1 MHVGRITAYRTAY
14 WLAISAAHIPSAMM
28 NGHFI
33 HRFALL
39 LAFLL
44 SLAAMPARLMAAPA
58 PITVLALEGAVGPAT
73 ADHVARGIERAK
85 RDGAQ
90 LVVLKMD
97 TPGGLDTSMRSIIKA
112 ILASPVPVAT
122 YVAPGGARAAS
133 AGTFIL
139 YASHIAAMT
148 PGTNLGAATPVQI
161 GGSPSE
167 PEPEKTEKK
176 RQQED
181 AKEEAKEPVERA
193 TQQPMTRKQIN
204 DAAAYIRGLAQLR
217 GRNMEWAEQAV
228 REAVSLSANDALR
241 LRVIDYVA
249 SDLDDLLMQLNG
261 KAIKIGAQ
269 EVRLQTMDAP
279 IASYE
284 PDWRAKLLAVIT
296 DPSIALILMV
306 IGIYGLIFEFMNPGM
321 ILPGVL
327 GGICLLLGLYALQL
341 LPVNYAGLALIVL
354 GIIFMIAEAFLP
366 SFGVLGFGGIVAFVI
381 GAVIL
386 IDTELP
392 GYGIPAGVIA
402 AVTILSA
409 LLIVGIASIAMKTR
423 RRAVV
428 MGDNEMSGAIAEM
441 VEDAPSGEGWA
452 HIHGENWRVVSKN
465 PLQRGQKVRVM
476 RRRGLVL
483 EATPLVNHEKGE

>member
-1 MHVGRITAYRTAY
+1 
-14 WLAISAAHIPSAMM
+14 MM

-33 HRFALL
+33 HRITLL
-39 LAFLL
+39 LALHLL
-44 SLAAMPARLMAAPA
+44 LAAIPARLMAAPA
-58 PITVLALEGAVGPAT
+58 PVIVLTMEGAVGPAT
-73 ADHVARGIERAK
+73 ADYVARGIERAK
-85 RDGAQ
+85 RDHAQ
-90 LVVLKMD
+90 LIVLKID

-112 ILASPVPVAT
+112 ILASPAPVAT

-161 GGSPSE
+161 GGPPSE
-167 PEPEKTEKK
+167 PEPEKTEKRK
-176 RQQED
+176 QPKD
-181 AKEEAKEPVERA
+181 AKDEEAKEPVERA

-241 LRVIDYVA
+241 LRVVDYVA
-249 SDLDDLLMQLNG
+249 SDLNDLLKQLNG
-261 KAIKIGAQ
+261 KEIKVDAQ
-269 EVRLQTMDAP
+269 AVRLQTTGAP
-279 IASYE
+279 IVSYE

-296 DPSIALILMV
+296 DPSIALILML
-306 IGIYGLIFEFMNPGM
+306 IGIYGLIFEFMSPGM
-321 ILPGVL
+321 VLPGVL

-354 GIIFMIAEAFLP
+354 GIIFMISEAYLP

-386 IDTELP
+386 IDTEMP
-392 GYGIPAGVIA
+392 GYGIPTGVIA
-402 AVTILSA
+402 AVAVLSA
-409 LLIVGIASIAMKTR
+409 LLIVGIVSIAMKTR

-428 MGDNEMSGAIAEM
+428 MGDNEMSGAVAEV

-452 HIHGENWRVVSKN
+452 RIHGENWRVVSKV
-465 PLQRGQKVRVM
+465 PLQRGQKVRVV

-483 EATPLVNHEKGE
+483 EAAPFRNHEKEGD

>member
-1 MHVGRITAYRTAY
+1 
-14 WLAISAAHIPSAMM
+14 MM

-44 SLAAMPARLMAAPA
+44 PLAAMPARLMAAPA

-161 GGSPSE
+161 GGPSSE

-176 RQQED
+176 RQPEE
-181 AKEEAKEPVERA
+181 AKDEEAKEPVERA

-249 SDLDDLLMQLNG
+249 SDLDHLLKQLNG
-261 KAIKIGAQ
+261 KTIKIGAQ

-321 ILPGVL
+321 VLPGVL

-354 GIIFMIAEAFLP
+354 GIVFMIAEAFLP

-392 GYGIPAGVIA
+392 GYGIPTAVIA
-402 AVTILSA
+402 TVAVLSA

-452 HIHGENWRVVSKN
+452 YIHGENWRVVSKN
-465 PLQRGQKVRVM
+465 PLQRGQKVRVL

-483 EATPLVNHEKGE
+483 EATPLVNHKKGE